1 MALRHLTASDK
12 DSYNKALPEFMATE
26 SDKPIFFEV
35 FSEMSTDSKAIYD
48 FYDLSRP
55 RDFISDMKREAKEI
69 IKSTIGKET
78 AVKVADKLGIKL
90 K

>member
-1 MALRHLTASDK
+1 
-12 DSYNKALPEFMATE
+12 
-26 SDKPIFFEV
+26 
-35 FSEMSTDSKAIYD
+35 
-48 FYDLSRP
+48 
-55 RDFISDMKREAKEI
+55 MKREAKEI